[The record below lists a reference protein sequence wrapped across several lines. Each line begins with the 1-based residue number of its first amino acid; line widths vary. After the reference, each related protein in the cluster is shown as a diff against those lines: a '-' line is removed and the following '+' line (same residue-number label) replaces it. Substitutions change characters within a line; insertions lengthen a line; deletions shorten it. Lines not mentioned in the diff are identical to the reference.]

1 MDTGSLL
8 CLTDRMTV
16 PTTNSLSLSLALVAA
31 DAGFLE
37 AVDALALSLGISLGL
52 AALRSQVLDAMR
64 MTAAWLAGVA
74 SGACAVTIESATATR
89 AAAHRAGLPVVGGGR

>member
-1 MDTGSLL
+1 
-8 CLTDRMTV
+8 MTV
-16 PTTNSLSLSLALVAA
+16 PTTNILSLSLALVAA

-74 SGACAVTIESATATR
+74 SGACMVTVDSAR
-89 AAAHRAGLPVVGGGR
+89 GVQAHAHASGLPVVGGGR